1 MIPLAAGAAIAVA
14 ALLVSL
20 RLFAGPTL
28 YDRLLA
34 ALSLVGKAALIC
46 AALGALLGMSALV
59 EVALGLGFASLVL
72 AAASLKFFRTR
83 TFQAPLGRSV
93 RG

>member
-1 MIPLAAGAAIAVA
+1 MIPLAAGLTLAVA
-14 ALLVSL
+14 AALVLL

-34 ALSLVGKAALIC
+34 ALSLLVHAALIS
-46 AALGALLGMSALV
+46 AALGALLGVSVFVDLGIAL
-59 EVALGLGFASLVL
+59 AFASLLL

-83 TFQAPLGRSV
+83 TFQPPIGRRA